1 MARKKKVVDEAPVD
15 VEETSISAPEET
27 PEEKG
32 GSVSVYKDGKF
43 VRTYSVK
50 DHGKSYKAFAGEF
63 AEKNKA
69 EVRSK

>member
-43 VRTYSVK
+43 VRTYSVA
-50 DHGKSYKAFAGEF
+50 DHGKSYKA
-63 AEKNKA
+63 
-69 EVRSK
+69 